1 VVLNNLFKGLKVHFI
16 GIGGIGM
23 SGIAEVLV
31 HHGLMVSGSD
41 SNESN
46 TTARL
51 SELGVKIYIGHQA
64 ENIGTSSIVVYSSAI
79 QESNPE
85 LSEARRLNRPTM
97 RRAEM
102 LAELMKLKHG
112 IAIAGTH
119 GKTTTTSMLATIL
132 MESGLDPTYI
142 IGGIVKNL
150 QGHAKVG
157 RGECLVAEADES
169 DGTFLLLNPIM
180 SVITNIDNDHLD
192 FYETAENLRESFIKF
207 ANNIPF
213 YGRIAL
219 NANDPVVLSIIPEMR
234 KPYLTFGIQND
245 GIHELDYSA
254 KIIESKSDG
263 AKFDLYLKNEKQE
276 TIEIKLPGEHNVLNA
291 LGAITIAS
299 EMGLSLSQIKSAIN
313 KFEGVGRRFQKLFDE
328 NNFVLFDDYGHHP
341 TEIAE
346 TIKTAKAVKENKKLI
361 VIFEPHR
368 YTRTRDCWNQFMH
381 CFNGADKLY
390 LAPVY
395 PASEREIVGINSQ
408 NLSNDIN
415 RIHKDLSTD
424 IENLNGI
431 EDVIKQ
437 YRNDN
442 AFVLCMG
449 AGSIGKLIREVIGRL

>member
-1 VVLNNLFKGLKVHFI
+1 
-16 GIGGIGM
+16 M

-41 SNESN
+41 SSESV
-46 TTARL
+46 TTTKLAK
-51 SELGVKIYIGHQA
+51 LGVKITIGHRS
-64 ENIGTSSIVVYSSAI
+64 ENIGDSSIVVYSSAI
-79 QESNPE
+79 QENNPE
-85 LSEARRLNRPTM
+85 LSEARRLNRPIM

-112 IAIAGTH
+112 VAIAGTH

-132 MESGLDPTYI
+132 MECGLDPTYI

-157 RGECLVAEADES
+157 RGEFLIAEADES

-180 SVITNIDNDHLD
+180 SIITNIDNDHLD
-192 FYETAENLRESFIKF
+192 FYKTTENLKSSFVKF

-219 NANDPVVLSIIPEMR
+219 NANDPVVASIIPEMK
-234 KPYLTFGIQND
+234 KPYITFGIHQDEETKFNYAASM
-245 GIHELDYSA
+245 IQS
-254 KIIESKSDG
+254 SSDG
-263 AKFDLYLKNEKQE
+263 AIFELLIDGKHVE
-276 TIEIKLPGEHNVLNA
+276 TIDIKLPGKHNVLNA
-291 LGAITIAS
+291 LGAIAIAC
-299 EMGLSLSQIKSAIN
+299 EMGLNLAQIKSAIN
-313 KFEGVGRRFQKLFDE
+313 KFEGVGRRFQKLFEEKD
-328 NNFVLFDDYGHHP
+328 FVVFDDYGHHP

-346 TIKTAKAVKENKKLI
+346 TIKTAKDVCKDKELI

-368 YTRTRDCWNQFMH
+368 FTRTRDCWNQFMH

-390 LAPVY
+390 LTPIY
-395 PASEREIVGINSQ
+395 PASEREIAGIDSH

-415 RIHKDLSTD
+415 RIHNNLSTNLD
-424 IENLNGI
+424 ELQKIEEIIN
-431 EDVIKQ
+431 KH
-437 YRNDN
+437 RNQS

-449 AGSIGKLIREVIGRL
+449 AGSIGKVVREIVSKL